1 MARFKIAKKTGI
13 SNSNLAFSFILAIT
27 SFFFLPDTIKYEPR
41 WKSLDKRKLPNWYE
55 DAKFGIF
62 IHWGVYSV
70 TAFKSE
76 WFWWHWK
83 G

>member
-1 MARFKIAKKTGI
+1 MARFIMAMTAGVSKC
-13 SNSNLAFSFILAIT
+13 NLTFSTILAIT
-27 SFFFLPDTIKYEPR
+27 SFCFLSDTIKYEPR
-41 WKSLDKRKLPNWYE
+41 WKSLDKRKLPTWYE